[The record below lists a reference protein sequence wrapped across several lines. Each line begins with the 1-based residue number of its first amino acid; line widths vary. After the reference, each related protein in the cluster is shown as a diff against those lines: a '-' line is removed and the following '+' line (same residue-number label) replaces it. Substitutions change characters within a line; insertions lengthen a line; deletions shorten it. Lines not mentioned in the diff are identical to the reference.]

1 MMQILEHGQENER
14 TLLFLPCTAEPV
26 WAFEST
32 VALLSA
38 KWHVFQ
44 VVYDGHQPEYPGD
57 FISVEQTVDEVV
69 QYLKKSGVTRLDAAY
84 GCSLGG
90 ACLIRLLAIG
100 EMPIGRAIIDGGIT
114 PYQLPLLVRK
124 AILAWDVMLFK
135 KVAGNR
141 SVLEEAFPPERFTIP
156 GHDPVQE
163 YNALEAYLKTY
174 SNRTIRNVFWS
185 ANNYTLP
192 RGPAKVDTKVTYWYG
207 DDEKKERRRN
217 IRFVKRYLPQVRIHG
232 IPKMAH
238 GELVTVHPEEFVHY
252 ANKFLT
258 DETGSC
264 DTQKEEA
271 SHGL

>member
-1 MMQILEHGQENER
+1 MQVLEHGQKNR
-14 TLLFLPCTAEPV
+14 KTLLFLPCTAEPAWV
-26 WAFEST
+26 FENT
-32 VALLSA
+32 IALLSE

-44 VVYDGHQPEYPGD
+44 VIYDGHQPEYPGD
-57 FISVEQTVDEVV
+57 FTSVEQTVDEVV
-69 QYLKKSGVTRLDAAY
+69 QYLNSAGVSRLDAAY

-114 PYQLPLLVRK
+114 PYQLPFLVRK
-124 AILAWDVMLFK
+124 AILWWDVMLFK

-141 SVLEEAFPPERFTIP
+141 SILEESFPPERFTIP

-174 SNRTIRNVFWS
+174 SSRTIRNVFWS
-185 ANNYTLP
+185 ANNYALP
-192 RGPAKVDTKVTYWYG
+192 QAPAKVDTKVTYWYG

-217 IRFVKRYLPQVRIHG
+217 IRFIKRYLPQARIHG

-252 ANKFLT
+252 ANKFLA
-258 DETGSC
+258 DEAGKC
-264 DTQKEEA
+264 ETQKEAA
-271 SHGL
+271 SYGL